1 MTFSFITTY
10 IGSLILRAV
19 ANIIVFTPT
28 IIISLYIYD
37 HFLKNTTNKSPAPSN
52 TQRRYP
58 SGSGPSGWR
67 ELVSSWL
74 AGECVGGQGALV

>member
-10 IGSLILRAV
+10 IGSIILRAV

-37 HFLKNTTNKSPAPSN
+37 HFLKKHDDNK
-52 TQRRYP
+52 
-58 SGSGPSGWR
+58 
-67 ELVSSWL
+67 
-74 AGECVGGQGALV
+74 

>member
-19 ANIIVFTPT
+19 ANIVFTPT

-37 HFLKNTTNKSPAPSN
+37 HFLKKHDK
-52 TQRRYP
+52 
-58 SGSGPSGWR
+58 
-67 ELVSSWL
+67 
-74 AGECVGGQGALV
+74 